1 MSARA
6 EAVAVG
12 SSATAAL
19 SIVDAPAAVG
29 ADLVG
34 APTAAGGRYAA
45 SLLNNA
51 ISWSYDTWAAT

>member
-19 SIVDAPAAVG
+19 SIVDAPAAG